1 MKNAYSEYQYL
12 GIDRWL
18 TLVAIHQSYQQ
29 PTVIVDIGTALTF
42 DVLAEDGTH
51 LGDGS
56 PQVIN

>member
-1 MKNAYSEYQYL
+1 M
-12 GIDRWL
+12 
-18 TLVAIHQSYQQ
+18 
-29 PTVIVDIGTALTF
+29 IVDIGTALTF